1 METGIARHWR
11 LKAQRYRLLGRT
23 CPDCHR
29 KMFPPRA
36 MCLYCADEIESAF
49 PFDSQA
55 EEMLILPFRPSGQ
68 APQEVTPALTLAVA

>member
-11 LKAQRYRLLGRT
+11 LKAQRYRLMGRM

-36 MCLYCADEIESAF
+36 ICLSCADKVEAAF

-55 EEMLILPFRPSGQ
+55 EEMLILPFSPSSQ
-68 APQEVTPALTLAVA
+68 VSQEVTPELALAAA